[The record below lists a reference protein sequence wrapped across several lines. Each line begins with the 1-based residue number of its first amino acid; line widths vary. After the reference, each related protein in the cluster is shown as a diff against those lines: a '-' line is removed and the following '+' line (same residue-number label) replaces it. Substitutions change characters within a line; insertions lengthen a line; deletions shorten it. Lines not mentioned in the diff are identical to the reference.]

1 MMSRRR
7 LVALVSAVLMLTMG
21 AGLIGAFV
29 LATQSEGGR
38 ETIRRLAEAQIA
50 RLVRG
55 NVHLGTLSG
64 SFLTD
69 LRVDSLR
76 IADVNDSVFVATGPV
91 RVTFDPRD
99 LADGRIIFRSVEID
113 RPFVVARREID
124 GPWTHDKLFPRSR
137 VGRTLRRRSAF
148 GAIFILEQTRVRGGE
163 FVMLLPWAPDSAPS
177 EVRTRAWR
185 WQNIALDVPRARLAY
200 PDSVGALYAVARLD
214 VDESDP
220 PFAFRDIVGEVRHV
234 ADTIWFDF
242 AHFTLPGSG
251 GRGSGRIDWGLNRPI
266 NYAISVE
273 ADTVS
278 LADLAWITP
287 AIPTEGGGRMHLDI
301 RNAPEDSTVID
312 YVITQMDV
320 RSHRS
325 RLLGAMTWG
334 VGGPEVA
341 LRDVDL
347 ELAPLDAAL
356 LERFNQ
362 GPLAVPLRGQF
373 TGRVRARGG
382 PLDRFVV
389 DAAEATFRDGNVAG
403 AVSRAMAQGML
414 DIRDPGTPVFLG
426 LSLDIASL
434 DLRTAQ
440 ALDPEFPRLNG
451 HLSGTARLDS
461 LWGDVR
467 FSQADI
473 THRDGEAPE
482 SRLRGDG
489 RLGWMDDGPVR
500 WEVEGAALPLSF
512 TALAQSFTA
521 FPLRGEF
528 SGPISSVGSIGDL
541 SLVADLLGDAG
552 RIETDLRIDAEQP
565 GNRLVGRA
573 TLTAVDPRRLFESPR
588 APSGE
593 LTARLSMDARF
604 DSLADLTGD
613 AQIAVDRSVIDGS
626 RIFAG
631 TARLSFGD
639 GRAVL
644 DTLYL
649 ESSAIVASGRGALG
663 LRADVFDSLTL
674 RVRMDSLGGLRPWL
688 GQPVGDS
695 LAGAALLD
703 LRATGWV
710 RDFAMDA
717 TATAQGLLYAG
728 NTAGALRASSRVIG
742 LPSNV
747 VGTLEAAGDSLR
759 LAGLVLQSAEITAAR
774 GASRDTEFGFV
785 ARGPQET
792 QLRSGGLLATV
803 GDTTRIRI
811 DSLSLTTNL
820 NRWTLGRPA
829 TFALAD
835 GGFRVDSLG
844 IRAGQTSAL
853 ALVGVLPSAGALD
866 LRLIGRDIPVADL
879 AELLQLEGTQ
889 EGRFD
894 VSGRMGGTR
903 EAPTLDADA
912 ELRQGLL
919 RGVRLD
925 TLRAVATAAADQL
938 DLRVVL
944 GSRARP
950 ALRAEGTMPLILGLD
965 GRAMGMNDAGALR
978 ATVRADSL
986 DLGIFESLTRGAT
999 GARGLMAVSLDVGGT
1014 WGRPVVDGSLKVQNG
1029 TLGPTALGNVRW
1041 RNVQADIGFFGDSI
1055 AVRNV
1060 AAVSGPTRAGRAAIS
1075 GWVSLAN
1082 RDNPQLDFLW
1092 TSREFNVFARPNV
1105 ADIDVSGDLRLA
1117 GAWRGATLR
1126 GALTADRAT
1135 ISIPELASK
1144 DVFSLEG
1151 PDRFS
1156 AVDTLVMTD
1165 TRSVATAPPDFIDNL
1180 TIAGVPVRMGRDV
1193 WIRSSEANI
1202 NLGGEV
1208 SITRG
1213 RVTRGVS
1220 TGQQQLALD
1229 GPLQTVRGTYRLNL
1243 GPVQRTF
1250 EVEQGEI
1257 RFYGDPELNPTL
1269 DISALHTVR
1278 QYSEQGVRPDVRVRV
1293 HLGGTLQNPT
1303 AELSTPDSLR
1313 VTNADLI
1320 SYLVTGGPSFE
1331 IGGRT
1336 GDISATAARVLLG
1349 SFGSV
1354 LGGKAAGGL
1363 CDDAQVSTAGL
1374 DAYGGRFRNVGGGI
1388 LAGTRFNCA
1397 KQVGDRAFV
1406 RLDAGLC
1413 QVGQLMSQGGGGDP
1427 LSFTD
1432 ALGLK
1437 LDYLL
1442 GRGFSAS
1449 VGVEPPTSAV
1459 LCAVNANA
1467 SARGFVPTPRQV
1479 GFDLFRVWRF

>member
-7 LVALVSAVLMLTMG
+7 IVALVSAVLML
-21 AGLIGAFV
+21 AIAASVIGAFV

-38 ETIRRLAEAQIA
+38 ETIRRLAEAQLA

-55 NVHLGTLSG
+55 NVHIGTLSG

-76 IADVNDSVFVATGPV
+76 IADVDDSVFVATGPV

-99 LADGRIIFRSVEID
+99 LADGRIILRTVEIE

-124 GPWTHDKLFPRSR
+124 GPWTHQKLFPRSR
-137 VGRTLRRRSAF
+137 VGQTLRRRSAF
-148 GAIFILEQTRVRGGE
+148 GAVFILEQAQVRNGE
-163 FVMLLPWAPDSAPS
+163 FALLLPWAPDSAPAD
-177 EVRTRAWR
+177 VRTRAWR

-200 PDSVGALYAVARLD
+200 PDSAGQMYSVARLD

-220 PFAFRDIVGEVRHV
+220 PFAFRDMVGEVRQV
-234 ADTIWFDF
+234 SDTIWFDF
-242 AHFTLPGSG
+242 AHFKLPGSG
-251 GRGSGRIDWGLNRPI
+251 GRGTGRIDWGPDRPV
-266 NYAISVE
+266 NYAVQIE

-278 LADLAWITP
+278 LADIAWIDP
-287 AIPTEGGGRMHLDI
+287 AIPTEGGGRMHLAI
-301 RNAPEDSTVID
+301 RNAAGDPGTLD

-325 RLLGAMTWG
+325 HLLGAMTWG

-347 ELAPLDAAL
+347 EMAPLDAAL
-356 LERFNQ
+356 IERFNQ

-373 TGRVRARGG
+373 TGRVRALGG

-389 DAAEATFRDGNVAG
+389 DDAEATFRDGNVSG
-403 AVSRAMAQGML
+403 AVSRARAAGML
-414 DIRDPGTPVFLG
+414 DLRDPGTPVFLG
-426 LSLDIASL
+426 LSLDVASL

-440 ALDPEFPRLNG
+440 ALDPDFPRLNG
-451 HLSGTARLDS
+451 EVRGTARLDS

-467 FSQADI
+467 FSQADL
-473 THRDGEAPE
+473 THRDGDSPE

-489 RLGWMDDGPVR
+489 RLAWEDGPVR

-512 TALAQSFTA
+512 TALARSFTA

-528 SGPISSVGSIGDL
+528 NGPISSAGSIGDL
-541 SLVADLLGDAG
+541 VLVGDLLGEAG
-552 RIETDLRIDAEQP
+552 RIETDLRIDAEAP
-565 GNRLVGRA
+565 GSRLVGRA
-573 TLTAVDPRRLFESPR
+573 TLTAVDPRRLFDSPR
-588 APSGE
+588 APTGE
-593 LTARLSMDARF
+593 LTARLSMNARF

-613 AQIAVDRSVIDGS
+613 AQVAVDRSVLDGA

-631 TARLSFGD
+631 TAGLTFGD
-639 GRAVL
+639 GRAML

-649 ESSAIVASGRGALG
+649 ESSAMVVSGRGALG
-663 LRADVFDSLTL
+663 LRADVSDSVVL
-674 RVRMDSLGGLRPWL
+674 RARMDSLGGLRPWL
-688 GQPVGDS
+688 GRPAGDS
-695 LAGAALLD
+695 LAGAAILD
-703 LRATGWV
+703 ARATGWV
-710 RDFAMDA
+710 REFAMNA
-717 TATAQGLLYAG
+717 TATAEGLLYAG
-728 NTAGALRASSRVIG
+728 NTADALRARTQVTG
-742 LPSNV
+742 LPSSV
-747 VGTLEAAGDSLR
+747 RGTLRADGDSLR
-759 LAGLVLQSAEITAAR
+759 LGGLVLRAAEVTAAR
-774 GASRDTEFGFV
+774 GASGETEIEFV
-785 ARGPQET
+785 ARGPQDT
-792 QLRSGGLLATV
+792 QLRSGGLLATA

-811 DSLSLTTNL
+811 DSLSLSTDL
-820 NRWTLGRPA
+820 HRWTLGRPA
-829 TFALAD
+829 TLAFAE
-835 GGFRVDSLG
+835 GGFQVDSLG
-844 IRAGQTSAL
+844 LRTGASGFL
-853 ALVGVLPSAGALD
+853 ALVGGLPAEGALD
-866 LRLIGRDIPVADL
+866 LRLTGREIPVADL

-889 EGRFD
+889 EGVFD
-894 VSGRMGGTR
+894 LNARLGGTR
-903 EAPTLDADA
+903 AAPTLEADGV
-912 ELRQGLL
+912 LRQGLL
-919 RGVRLD
+919 RGIRLD
-925 TLRAVATAAADQL
+925 TLRAVASAAADQL

-944 GSRARP
+944 GPRAQP
-950 ALRAEGTMPLILGLD
+950 LLRAEGTMPLVLGLD
-965 GRAMGMNDAGALR
+965 GRGVGMNDAGALR

-986 DLGIFESLTRGAT
+986 DLGLFESLTGGTT
-999 GARGLMAVSLDVGGT
+999 GARGMMAVSLDVGGT
-1014 WGRPVVDGSLKVQNG
+1014 WGRPVLDGSLAVRNG
-1029 TLGPTALGNVRW
+1029 SLAPAALGDVRW

-1060 AAVSGPTRAGRAAIS
+1060 TAVSGPARTGRATIN
-1075 GWVSLAN
+1075 GWVSLTD
-1082 RDNPQLDFLW
+1082 RDNPQLDVRW
-1092 TSREFNVFARPNV
+1092 NSRGFNVFARPNV

-1144 DVFSLEG
+1144 DVISLEG
-1151 PDRFS
+1151 PDRFGT
-1156 AVDTLVMTD
+1156 ADTLVMAD
-1165 TRSVATAPPDFIDNL
+1165 TRSVAVAPPAFIDNL
-1180 TIAGVPVRMGRDV
+1180 TIAGVPVRMGREV

-1213 RVTRGVS
+1213 RVTRGVNA
-1220 TGQQQLALD
+1220 GQQQLALD

-1331 IGGRT
+1331 IGGRN

-1413 QVGQLMSQGGGGDP
+1413 QVGQLMTQGSGGDP

>member
-1 MMSRRR
+1 MISRRR
-7 LVALVSAVLMLTMG
+7 LVALVSAVLMLAIG
-21 AGLIGAFV
+21 AGVIGAFV
-29 LATQSEGGR
+29 VATQSEGGR
-38 ETIRRLAEAQIA
+38 ETIRRLAEAQLK
-50 RLVRG
+50 RVVRG
-55 NVHLGTLSG
+55 NVHIGTLSG

-69 LRVDSLR
+69 LRVDSVR
-76 IADVNDSVFVATGPV
+76 IADADDSVFVATGPI

-99 LADGRIIFRSVEID
+99 LADGRIIFRTVEIE
-113 RPFVVARREID
+113 RPFVAARQEID
-124 GPWTHDKLFPRSR
+124 GPWTHQKLFPPSR

-148 GAIFILEQTRVRGGE
+148 GAVFILEQTRVRDGE
-163 FVMLLPWAPDSAPS
+163 FVLLLPWAPDSAPS
-177 EVRTRAWR
+177 AIRTRAWR

-200 PDSVGALYAVARLD
+200 PDSAGQLYSVARLD

-220 PFAFRDIVGEVRHV
+220 PFAFRDIVGEVRQV
-234 ADTIWFDF
+234 SDTIWFDF
-242 AHFTLPGSG
+242 AHFALPGSA
-251 GRGSGRIDWGLNRPI
+251 GRGAGRIDWGPDRPI
-266 NYAISVE
+266 NYAISIE

-278 LADLAWITP
+278 LADVAWIDA

-301 RNAPEDSTVID
+301 RNTPGNPETLD
-312 YVITQMDV
+312 YVVTQMDV
-320 RSHRS
+320 RTHRS

-347 ELAPLDAAL
+347 EMAPLDAAL
-356 LERFNQ
+356 LARFNQ

-389 DAAEATFRDGNVAG
+389 DAADATFRDGNVPG
-403 AVSRAMAQGML
+403 AVSRARATGML
-414 DIRDPGTPVFLG
+414 DLRDPGTPVFLG
-426 LSLDIASL
+426 LSLDVRSL

-440 ALDPEFPRLNG
+440 ALDADFPRLNG
-451 HLSGTARLDS
+451 QLSGTVRLDS

-467 FSQADI
+467 FVQADI

-489 RLGWMDDGPVR
+489 RLGWMGGPVR
-500 WEVEGAALPLSF
+500 WEFDGAALPLSF
-512 TALAQSFTA
+512 TALAQSFPA
-521 FPLRGEF
+521 VPMRGEF
-528 SGPISSVGSIGDL
+528 SGPISTAGSVGDL
-541 SLVADLLGDAG
+541 ALVGDLLGDAG
-552 RIETDLRIDAEQP
+552 RIETDLRIDAERP
-565 GNRLVGRA
+565 GSRVTGRA
-573 TLTAVDPRRLFESPR
+573 TLSAIDPRRLFDSPR
-588 APSGE
+588 APMGE
-593 LTARLSMDARF
+593 LTARLSMDVRF
-604 DSLADLTGD
+604 DSLADLTGE
-613 AQIAVDRSVIDGS
+613 AQVAVDRSVLDGA

-631 TARLSFGD
+631 TARLRFGD

-649 ESSAIVASGRGALG
+649 ESSAVDLAGRGALG
-663 LRADVFDSLTL
+663 LRADVSESLTL
-674 RVRMDSLGGLRPWL
+674 RARMDSLGGLRPWL
-688 GQPVGDS
+688 GRPADDS
-695 LAGAALLD
+695 LAGAAIAD
-703 LRATGWV
+703 LRASGWV
-710 RDFAMDA
+710 RDFAVDA
-717 TATAQGLLYAG
+717 TATAEGLLYAG
-728 NTAGALRASSRVIG
+728 NTAGALRARGQVAG
-742 LPSNV
+742 LPSNLA
-747 VGTLEAAGDSLR
+747 GTLEADGDSLR
-759 LAGLVLQSAEITAAR
+759 LAGLVLRSAEVTARR
-774 GASRDTEFGFV
+774 GTSGDTELGFV
-785 ARGPQET
+785 ARGPQDT
-792 QLRSGGLLATV
+792 QLRSGGLLSTL

-811 DSLSLTTNL
+811 DSLSLTTDL
-820 NRWTLGRPA
+820 HRWVLGRPA
-829 TFALAD
+829 TFALAN
-835 GGFRVDSLG
+835 GGFLVDSLG
-844 IRAGQTSAL
+844 LRAGKSSSL
-853 ALVGVLPSAGALD
+853 MLVGGLPAAGELD
-866 LRLIGRDIPVADL
+866 LRVAGRDIPVTDI

-894 VSGRMGGTR
+894 VSARLGGTR
-903 EAPTLDADA
+903 EAPTLEAEG

-925 TLRAVATAAADQL
+925 TLRATATAAADQL

-944 GSRARP
+944 GPRARP
-950 ALRAEGTMPLILGLD
+950 SLRAEGTLPLLLGLD
-965 GRAMGMNDAGALR
+965 DRGMGMRDEGAVR

-986 DLGIFESLTRGAT
+986 DLGLFESLTRGAT

-1014 WGRPVVDGSLKVQNG
+1014 WGRPVLDGSLKVQNG
-1029 TLGPTALGNVRW
+1029 SLAPAALGNVRW

-1060 AAVSGPTRAGRAAIS
+1060 AAVSGPTRAGRASIT

-1082 RDNPQLDFLW
+1082 RENPQLDVRW
-1092 TSREFNVFARPNV
+1092 NSREFNVFARPNV
-1105 ADIDVSGDLRLA
+1105 ADIDVSGDLRLS

-1144 DVFSLEG
+1144 DVISLEG
-1151 PDRFS
+1151 PDRFGT
-1156 AVDTLVMTD
+1156 VDTLVMLD
-1165 TRSVATAPPDFIDNL
+1165 TRSVAAAPPDFMDNL
-1180 TIAGVPVRMGRDV
+1180 TIAGVPIRMGRDV

-1208 SITRG
+1208 SVTRG
-1213 RVTRGVS
+1213 RVTRGVN

-1413 QVGQLMSQGGGGDP
+1413 QVGQLMTQGSGGDP